1 MLKLLKTD
9 EILRYLDYFK
19 DQPKQNSKEW
29 QETRRLSIGGSEIAI
44 IQGISPFKK
53 LRNMMEAKINNNYWD
68 GNIYTWWG
76 KVFEPIVKS
85 WCELVFHTKIY
96 GTNDYL
102 RNIPNKDGFA
112 YSPDGIGVV
121 QIPIEIEYNNSILR
135 RYVEDKIVLFE
146 FKSPFGKMVKENVPE
161 DHYVSQVKMGLDMID
176 IAEMGLLVEA
186 VFRRCSWNDLDFTTN
201 YDHEFQTK
209 SYNETVSAF
218 GIIYICVHDISDI
231 NLNNLKAI
239 YKENYLNIDETV
251 DYGTCDRLVLEEIL
265 RLITKGHIL
274 PVYSHIT
281 ISNQEMS
288 LRKLE
293 KIYEDLTSSAHV
305 IGVLPWKLVD
315 IVYHPIE
322 KTIGYLDQYKE
333 KISEILKVIKDGQNN
348 MANSK
353 NILDKYFNIPASPDK
368 EVEDNFVYV

>member
-29 QETRRLSIGGSEIAI
+29 QETRSLSIGGSEIAI

-68 GNIYTWWG
+68 GYIY
-76 KVFEPIVKS
+76 S
-85 WCELVFHTKIY
+85 
-96 GTNDYL
+96 
-102 RNIPNKDGFA
+102 R
-112 YSPDGIGVV
+112 DGIGVV